1 MRDRPPPPLM
11 QLQQVSLAASVGS
24 SYLLQNISCSVF
36 GGERVGIIGPSGAGK
51 TSLLRLLN
59 RLSEP
64 TQGSI
69 ELNGQQLSQIPAV
82 SLRSQIV
89 LVPQEP
95 KLLGMGVKEALT
107 YPLLL
112 QKLPKSEIVTRLDT
126 WRTRLKIPEA
136 WLERHELQL
145 SLGQRQLVAIAR
157 ALIMHPKILLL
168 DEPTSALDAG
178 HASHLLQLLIELADS
193 QKTTVLMVNHQ
204 LDQIQQFANRI
215 LYLENGQLVKDA
227 SAPELDWLNLRAK
240 IIQIEKQAAQEWL

>member
-1 MRDRPPPPLM
+1 MRDRPPSPLM

-24 SYLLQNISCSVF
+24 SYLLQDISCSVF
-36 GGERVGIIGPSGAGK
+36 GGDRVGIIGSSGAGK

-69 ELNGQQLSQIPAV
+69 ELNGQRLSQIPPV

-95 KLLGMGVKEALT
+95 KLLGMEVKEALT
-107 YPLLL
+107 YPLRL
-112 QKLPKSEIVTRLDT
+112 QKLPRSEIVTRLDT
-126 WRTRLKIPEA
+126 WITRLNIPQA
-136 WLERHELQL
+136 WLERYELQL
-145 SLGQRQLVAIAR
+145 SLGQRQLVAITR
-157 ALIMHPKILLL
+157 ALMMHPKIILL

-178 HASHLLQLLIELADS
+178 HASHLLQLLTELANS
-193 QKTTVLMVNHQ
+193 QKTVLMVNHQ
-204 LDQIQQFANRI
+204 LDQIQQFASRI
-215 LYLENGQLVKDA
+215 LYLENGQLIKNVN
-227 SAPELDWLNLRAK
+227 APDLDWLSLRQK

>member
-1 MRDRPPPPLM
+1 MRDRPPSPLM
-11 QLQQVSLAASVGS
+11 QLQQISLAASVGS

-36 GGERVGIIGPSGAGK
+36 RGDRVGIVGPSGAGK

-126 WRTRLKIPEA
+126 WITRLNIPQV

-157 ALIMHPKILLL
+157 ALMMHPKIILL

-178 HASHLLQLLIELADS
+178 HASHLLQLLIELANS
-193 QKTTVLMVNHQ
+193 QKTVLMVNHQ
-204 LDQIQQFANRI
+204 LDQIQQFASRI
-215 LYLENGQLVKDA
+215 FYLENGQLIKNA
-227 SAPELDWLNLRAK
+227 SAPDLDWLSLRQK

>member
-24 SYLLQNISCSVF
+24 SYLVQDISCSVF
-36 GGERVGIIGPSGAGK
+36 GGDRVGIIGPSGAGK

-69 ELNGQQLSQIPAV
+69 ELNGQRLSQIPTV

-95 KLLGMGVKEALT
+95 KLLGMAVKEALT
-107 YPLLL
+107 YPLRL
-112 QKLPKSEIVTRLDT
+112 QKLPRSEIVTRLDT
-126 WRTRLKIPEA
+126 WITRLNIPQA

-157 ALIMHPKILLL
+157 ALMMHPKIILL

-178 HASHLLQLLIELADS
+178 HASHLLQLLTELADS
-193 QKTTVLMVNHQ
+193 QKTVLMVNHQ
-204 LDQIQQFANRI
+204 LDQIQQFASRI
-215 LYLENGQLVKDA
+215 LYLENGQLIKNVG
-227 SAPELDWLNLRAK
+227 APDLDWLSLRQK

>member
-1 MRDRPPPPLM
+1 M

-24 SYLLQNISCSVF
+24 SYLLRDVSCSVF
-36 GGERVGIIGPSGAGK
+36 EGDRVGIIGPSGAGK

-59 RLSEP
+59 RLSES
-64 TQGSI
+64 THGLI
-69 ELNGQQLSQIPAV
+69 ELRGQRLSQIPAV
-82 SLRSQIV
+82 SLRAQIV

-95 KLLGMGVKEALT
+95 KLLGMRVQEALA

-112 QKLPKSEIVTRLDT
+112 QKLPKAEIFTRLET
-126 WRTRLKIPEA
+126 WRTRLNIPEA

-157 ALIMHPKILLL
+157 ALVMHPKILLL

-178 HASHLLQLLIELADS
+178 HASHLLQLLIELAD
-193 QKTTVLMVNHQ
+193 QKMTVLMINHQ
-204 LDQIQQFANRI
+204 LDQIQQFASRI

-227 SAPELDWLNLRAK
+227 SAPELDWLKLREK
-240 IIQIEKQAAQEWL
+240 IMQIDEQAAQEW

>member
-36 GGERVGIIGPSGAGK
+36 RGDRVGIIGPSGAGK

-126 WRTRLKIPEA
+126 WITRLNIPEA

-157 ALIMHPKILLL
+157 ALMMHPKILLL

-178 HASHLLQLLIELADS
+178 QASHLLQLLIELADS
-193 QKTTVLMVNHQ
+193 QKTVLMANHQ
-204 LDQIQQFANRI
+204 LDQIQQFATRI

-227 SAPELDWLNLRAK
+227 SAPELDWLNLRQK
-240 IIQIEKQAAQEWL
+240 IIQVEEQAAQEWL